1 MACLFK
7 KFYIIGM
14 SEMHIECPHCGTKF
28 KVQIDGDF
36 SNMMVFP
43 CARCQTPLMC
53 YHGEVSELDRE
64 EFSKLRERLSKVLE
78 VVIKQDSSASEVAN
92 SLKKLVDVSNTRAA
106 DREQQE
112 KTMITDDVLNSL
124 QKDLDEMDVDVF
136 LSKL

>member
-1 MACLFK
+1 
-7 KFYIIGM
+7 M
-14 SEMHIECPHCGTKF
+14 SEMDIECPHCGTKF

-78 VVIKQDSSASEVAN
+78 VVIKQDSTVSEVAN
-92 SLKKLVDVSNTRAA
+92 SLKKLVDVSNSRAA
-106 DREQQE
+106 DREQEEHQA
-112 KTMITDDVLNSL
+112 ITDDVLDSL
-124 QKDLDEMDVDVF
+124 RKDLDEMDVDAF
-136 LSKL
+136 LKNL